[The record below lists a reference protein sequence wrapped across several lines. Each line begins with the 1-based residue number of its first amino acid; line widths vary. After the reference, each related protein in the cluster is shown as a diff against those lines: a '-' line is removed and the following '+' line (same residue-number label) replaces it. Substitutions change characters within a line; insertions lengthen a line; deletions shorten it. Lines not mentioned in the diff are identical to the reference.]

1 MLEAAV
7 EGQSRRPS
15 TRSGTEIEHAAEE
28 RVNPSSDGKSK
39 ILFVSTQEEV
49 RRILYFE

>member
-7 EGQSRRPS
+7 EGRPRTPS

-28 RVNPSSDGKSK
+28 RIRPCADGRARS
-39 ILFVSTQEEV
+39 VSVEQKN
-49 RRILYFE
+49 